1 MPDHQTPTEAPTT
14 NPPPCQPQPNVT
26 MHWPIEGA
34 TIQCGPP
41 TADFFHGEKGAAIP
55 LTITF
60 TLVPGLD
67 LSKDITLSLLYV
79 VNGSLDTAPL
89 FAQTEISRHST
100 LTFPKGQTTARFT
113 ILTLPIRPN
122 TTFELEVLA
131 YAAGAGTIISG
142 PARAQAAVEGG
153 GQREAGGDDGDK
165 SLLALNALATTAL
178 VTALGAL
185 AFALL
190 KSRK

>member
-1 MPDHQTPTEAPTT
+1 MPDRQPPVAAPTT
-14 NPPPCQPQPNVT
+14 NPPPCQPQPASV
-26 MHWPIEGA
+26 HWPIGDA
-34 TIQCGPP
+34 VIQCGPP
-41 TADFFHGEKGAAIP
+41 SSDAFRSEEGAAIP

-60 TLVPGLD
+60 HLAPGLD
-67 LSKDITLSLLYV
+67 LDKDVTLSLLYI
-79 VNGSLDTAPL
+79 VNGSLDSSAL

-100 LTFPKGQTTARFT
+100 VTFPKGQTTARFT

-142 PARAQAAVEGG
+142 PARAQA
-153 GQREAGGDDGDK
+153 EADGTDAEDK
-165 SLLALNALATTAL
+165 SLKALNALATTAL

-190 KSRK
+190 RSRD